1 MVRYNING
9 DLKMDNNSIKL
20 ESSNTIQ
27 KLKER
32 IQYLENL
39 DIIASTISKTFNTKQ
54 MIQNVIK
61 DIYNIFQCDSA
72 WLSQP
77 INNTEYFKIQYSYT
91 NKKYPTIIND
101 EHILITKD
109 LLNAY
114 KAGFKSKNVMTFT
127 INDNFYKNSS
137 LIKQFQMKSHMFIIL
152 TPNNDLPWT
161 LGIHQCSYIREWT
174 KNEKKLF
181 KAISNQL
188 IEALNHLYTYEKL
201 KHSEFKLKQVIDQA
215 GDSIIIHNFNGQILD
230 VNKRVCKNLGYT
242 YDELI
247 KLNIFD
253 IEISITR
260 SNIKQL
266 WEKLKNKKYIK
277 VDGLQK
283 RKDGSTFI
291 VEANMSYLNILDN
304 QQIMIITRDI
314 AERKAAEKEK
324 LKLERSMY
332 HTQKLESL
340 GVLAGGIAH
349 DFNNLLT
356 IIQGNNQIALM
367 KIDSESQIHNNL
379 NKIADATNKAT
390 YLTKQMLA
398 YSGQGSFIIET
409 IYINKLITEM
419 VHLLKSSISK
429 KAILQ
434 TDLTKNIGTFNGD
447 STQIRQIIMNLII
460 NASESLENKEGLI
473 KISTKEI
480 EYKISKN
487 EYKIFHNPIVSLL
500 SGSYIYIEVYD
511 SGCGMTRKTQE
522 KIFDP
527 FYTTKKDGR
536 GLGMSAILGIIK
548 SHKGAINIYSELY
561 QGTVIKIIFPK
572 DELKPLL
579 KHNYSIVTDTDWK
592 SEGSILLTDD
602 EHGVAEIAKNYLT
615 SLGFNVIITYDG
627 IEAVELYKK
636 NYKKYKYVFLD
647 LNMPKLDGIQTF
659 HRMRKINP
667 DIKAFIHSGYS
678 EKHISK
684 KYQHHGLAGFIQK
697 PYSINYLIKLLKQA
711 ETIL

>member
-1 MVRYNING
+1 
-9 DLKMDNNSIKL
+9 MDEISTELVSTTI
-20 ESSNTIQ
+20 IQ
-27 KLKER
+27 KLKNR

-54 MIQNVIK
+54 MIQNIID
-61 DIYNIFQCDSA
+61 DIYNIFECDSA

-77 INNTEYFKIQYSYT
+77 INNTEYFKIQYSHT

-114 KAGFKSKNVMTFT
+114 KIGFKSKNVMTFT
-127 INDNFYKNSS
+127 IRDKFYKNSS
-137 LIKQFQMKSHMFIIL
+137 LIKRFQMKSHMFIIL

-161 LGIHQCSYIREWT
+161 LGIHQCSHIREWT
-174 KNEKKLF
+174 ENEKKLF

-201 KHSEFKLKQVIDQA
+201 KSSEYKLKQVINQA
-215 GDSIIIHNFNGQILD
+215 GDSIIIHDLNGLILD
-230 VNKRVCKNLGYT
+230 ANKCACKNLGYT

-253 IEISITR
+253 IEVSITK

-266 WEKLKNKKYIK
+266 WRDLKTKKHLK

-283 RKDGSTFI
+283 RKDDSTFI
-291 VEANMSYLNILDN
+291 VEANISCLNIVDN
-304 QQIMIITRDI
+304 RQIMMITRDI
-314 AERKAAEKEK
+314 AEREAAEAEK
-324 LKLERSMY
+324 IKLERAMY
-332 HTQKLESL
+332 HSQKLESL

-367 KIDSESQIHNNL
+367 KSDAKSSIYDNL
-379 NKIADATNKAT
+379 TKIADASNKAT
-390 YLTKQMLA
+390 YLTTQMLA
-398 YSGQGSFIIET
+398 YSGKGSFIIET
-409 IYINKLITEM
+409 IYINTLITEM

-434 TDLTKNIGTFNGD
+434 TDLTKDIGTFNGD

-460 NASESLENKEGLI
+460 NASEALENKEGLI

-480 EYKISKN
+480 EYGIL
-487 EYKIFHNPIVSLL
+487 EDEFKIFHDPLISVL
-500 SGSYIYIEVYD
+500 SGSYIYIEVHD
-511 SGCGMTRKTQE
+511 SGCGMNQE
-522 KIFDP
+522 TKDKMFDP
-527 FYTTKKDGR
+527 FYTTKRDGR

-548 SHKGAINIYSELY
+548 SHKGAIDIYSELN

-579 KHNYSIVTDTDWK
+579 KHKYLNNVDINWRSN
-592 SEGSILLTDD
+592 GSILLADD
-602 EHGVAEIAKNYLT
+602 EHGVAEIAKDYLVF
-615 SLGFNVIITYDG
+615 LGFNVTITYNG
-627 IEAVELYKK
+627 IEAINNYKK
-636 NYKKYKYVFLD
+636 YYKKYKYVFLD

-659 HRMRKINP
+659 HEMRKINP
-667 DIKAFIHSGYS
+667 EIKAFIHSGYS

-684 KYQHHGLAGFIQK
+684 KYQHHGLVGFIQK
-697 PYSINYLIKLLKQA
+697 PYSINYLIELLKQA